1 MKGVPSSNADLPP
14 ADRSIALDFDGV
26 LHQYSL
32 GWHTKDIYD
41 PPMPG
46 AHRALKELSEA
57 YGVFILTA
65 RPADEVIVWCR
76 EEFKDLRFELI
87 PDHVRYWNTMGVI
100 GVTNRKL
107 PALAY
112 VDDRAIRFTNWVDVV
127 NYFR

>member
-1 MKGVPSSNADLPP
+1 MNAETVRDP
-14 ADRSIALDFDGV
+14 AELSIAVDFDGV
-26 LHQYSL
+26 IHSYSR

-46 AHRALKELSEA
+46 AERALGSLIQA

-65 RPADEVIVWCR
+65 RPADEVLVWC
-76 EEFKDLRFELI
+76 ETEFPLLRFQLI
-87 PDHVRYWNTMGVI
+87 PEDVRYWDRRGVI

-112 VDDRAIRFTNWVDVV
+112 IDDRAIRFTNWQDVL

>member
-1 MKGVPSSNADLPP
+1 MSAITPTDVLPL
-14 ADRSIALDFDGV
+14 AERSIALDFDGV
-26 LHQYSL
+26 IHSYSL

-46 AHRALKELSEA
+46 AHRAMKLLSEA

-65 RPADEVIVWCR
+65 RPAEEVIAWCR
-76 EEFKDLRFELI
+76 TEFADMKFELI
-87 PDHVRYWNTMGVI
+87 PDHVRYWDTRGVI

-112 VDDRAIRFTNWVDVV
+112 VDDRAVRFTNWIDIL
-127 NYFR
+127 NHFR

>member
-1 MKGVPSSNADLPP
+1 MSVGFVPGATEP
-14 ADRSIALDFDGV
+14 AEHSIALDFDGV
-26 LHQYSL
+26 IHAYSL

-41 PPMPG
+41 PPMAG
-46 AHRALKELSEA
+46 AHRALRLLSEV

-65 RPADEVIVWCR
+65 RPAHEVLPWCQAQ
-76 EEFKDLRFELI
+76 FADLSFTLI
-87 PDHVRYWNTMGVI
+87 PDDVRYWDRTGVI

-112 VDDRAIRFTNWVDVV
+112 VDDRAVRFTNWTDVL